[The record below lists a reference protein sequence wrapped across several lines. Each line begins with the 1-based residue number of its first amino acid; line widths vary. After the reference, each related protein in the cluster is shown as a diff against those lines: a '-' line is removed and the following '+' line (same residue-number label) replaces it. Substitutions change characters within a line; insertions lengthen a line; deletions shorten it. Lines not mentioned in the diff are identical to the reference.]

1 MEVGTPVFKGI
12 YYIRMRWRLTFL
24 SLSST
29 NYERRVFERWLCSI
43 CDLEARDRHYDP
55 HGTTRPV
62 GTATGCSS
70 CKVKIA
76 RSCG

>member
-1 MEVGTPVFKGI
+1 MEVGSPVFKGI

-29 NYERRVFERWLCSI
+29 MRDGYSKDGSVVFAIWRPATVE
-43 CDLEARDRHYDP
+43 YDP
-55 HGTTRPV
+55 DGTTRPV

-76 RSCG
+76 WNCG

>member
-43 CDLEARDRHYDP
+43 CDLEARDR
-55 HGTTRPV
+55 RV
-62 GTATGCSS
+62 
-70 CKVKIA
+70 
-76 RSCG
+76 